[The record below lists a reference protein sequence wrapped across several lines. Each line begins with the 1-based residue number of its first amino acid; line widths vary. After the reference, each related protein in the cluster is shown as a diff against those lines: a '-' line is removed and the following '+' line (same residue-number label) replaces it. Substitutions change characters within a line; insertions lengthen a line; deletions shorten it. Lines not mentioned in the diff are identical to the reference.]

1 MKQTVDLVIKESQ
14 ALGADFT
21 TPAISVAPYQLVSL
35 QIIFDFSGGA
45 TSAGDVSL
53 QSSNDGVNFSTV
65 PSSTLAY
72 TNATT
77 NHIIELQRVGFKFLR
92 LANKDKGAGGTGG
105 TAKVIAHCTI
115 N

>member
-35 QIIFDFSGGA
+35 QVIFDFSGGA
-45 TSAGDVSL
+45 TSAGTVSL
-53 QSSNDGVNFSTV
+53 ESSNDGTNFSTV
-65 PSSTLAY
+65 PSSSLAY
-72 TNATT
+72 TATTT

-92 LANKDKGAGGTGG
+92 LANKHTSGANGTC
-105 TAKVIAHCTI
+105 KVIAHCTI
-115 N
+115 NG

>member
-1 MKQTVDLVIKESQ
+1 MKQTVDLTIIESQ
-14 ALGADFT
+14 ALGASFN
-21 TPAISVAPYQLVSL
+21 TPAINVSPYQLVSM

-45 TSAGDVSL
+45 TSAGSVSL

-65 PSSTLAY
+65 PSSSLSY

-92 LANKDKGAGGTGG
+92 LANTHSTGTGG

-115 N
+115 GL